1 MKKGFFIEMCGL
13 DGSGKTTHANFLKNN
28 LELLGYK
35 VSIVHA
41 FKPNRYSGEV
51 KKFCKNKNLDFNNI
65 FSKSLN
71 SNLFLLDLIEN
82 LKNIELRLNNG
93 EIVIAEKYITD
104 SIIYIPILSGNN
116 SLLNFLEKK
125 ILEPDIKVYLKATPE
140 DTISRVIN
148 RSKVQNKEIAPKEN
162 IIFAKLAKEQF
173 DKYFSK
179 KNSLIIDTAFDE
191 KKNSEVLFEA
201 IVKKIQLTI

>member
-1 MKKGFFIEMCGL
+1 M
-13 DGSGKTTHANFLKNN
+13 
-28 LELLGYK
+28 
-35 VSIVHA
+35 
-41 FKPNRYSGEV
+41 
-51 KKFCKNKNLDFNNI
+51 DFNNI

-82 LKNIELRLNNG
+82 LKDIELRLNNG

-191 KKNSEVLFEA
+191 KKIRS
-201 IVKKIQLTI
+201 II